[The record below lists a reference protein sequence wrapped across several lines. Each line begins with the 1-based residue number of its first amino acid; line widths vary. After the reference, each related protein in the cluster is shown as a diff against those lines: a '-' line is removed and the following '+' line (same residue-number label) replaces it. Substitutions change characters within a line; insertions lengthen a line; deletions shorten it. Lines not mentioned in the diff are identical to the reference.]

1 MVITLLKNILYCDK
15 LTKKTI
21 MKKIIEKYLDW
32 SSSSIKFI
40 KVFQILFYYVPAVL
54 IPIGGVF
61 CILKINNFSVD
72 IEGIFISLFIIA
84 ASFAAFKILWIR
96 ASSLIDELSGNSY
109 FIIPA
114 LSHNFRTSGEV
125 VAAFMFLS
133 PIVFIGS
140 QLNVIISQITYMDNI
155 SLLRSFSLVPIIGV
169 VIGPI
174 CGYVILFLSKGI
186 SESFTAVIDIANNT
200 SK

>member
-1 MVITLLKNILYCDK
+1 
-15 LTKKTI
+15 

-40 KVFQILFYYVPAVL
+40 KVFQILFYYVPAIL

-61 CILKINNFSVD
+61 YIFKINNNSVD
-72 IEGIFISLFIIA
+72 IEGVLISFFIIA

-96 ASSLIDELSGNSY
+96 ASNLIDEVGGNSY

-114 LSHNFRTSGEV
+114 LSHNFRTSAEV
-125 VAAFMFLS
+125 VAAFLFLS

-140 QLNVIISQITYMDNI
+140 QINELTYGSSYMEYIPMLRPFSGIPILGVI
-155 SLLRSFSLVPIIGV
+155 
-169 VIGPI
+169 IGPI
-174 CGYVILFLSKGI
+174 YGYVILFLSKGI